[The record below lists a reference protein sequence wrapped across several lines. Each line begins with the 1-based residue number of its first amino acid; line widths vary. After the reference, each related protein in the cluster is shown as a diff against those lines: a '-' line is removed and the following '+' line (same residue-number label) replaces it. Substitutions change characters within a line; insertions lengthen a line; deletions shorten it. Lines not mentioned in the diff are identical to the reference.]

1 MYMINSTEAIQ
12 ELEAEIREMPWM
24 ANAEVKVHLAD
35 DTGPY
40 IQYQVVTK
48 FRIQKYN
55 PKYEAS
61 NPPNCECGH
70 AYYRHFDPYENW
82 AAVGCKHCACGHFKP
97 APGHWSR
104 MERILHEASYEHYLY
119 PDSVER
125 KIALHILQWELFGE
139 TSLSD
144 FMGISPTKSIS
155 EMANALGISLP
166 PAYVTSNNPCGE
178 IMMPFVEPSYEFIEV
193 DPQ

>member
-61 NPPNCECGH
+61 NPPHCECGH

-104 MERILHEASYEHYLY
+104 MERAQSRCIGRA
-119 PDSVER
+119 
-125 KIALHILQWELFGE
+125 FGP
-139 TSLSD
+139 LSPPQ
-144 FMGISPTKSIS
+144 MIQSIRGKNDAEVPS
-155 EMANALGISLP
+155 AWS
-166 PAYVTSNNPCGE
+166 SNS
-178 IMMPFVEPSYEFIEV
+178 IQSWSR
-193 DPQ
+193 

>member
-61 NPPNCECGH
+61 NPP
-70 AYYRHFDPYENW
+70 P
-82 AAVGCKHCACGHFKP
+82 
-97 APGHWSR
+97 
-104 MERILHEASYEHYLY
+104 L
-119 PDSVER
+119 
-125 KIALHILQWELFGE
+125 
-139 TSLSD
+139 
-144 FMGISPTKSIS
+144 
-155 EMANALGISLP
+155 
-166 PAYVTSNNPCGE
+166 
-178 IMMPFVEPSYEFIEV
+178 
-193 DPQ
+193 